1 MEIRLYRAPAKFRG
15 YVDEFTLYFPYPKWL
30 QKEIQD
36 QHKERVCGYC
46 IGCSQTEGGNIVRCM
61 GFDDNR
67 TLGYH
72 PDNFGRR
79 YPLEKMSKQFQREAR
94 KLGKAWNDALK
105 YNDNKHWEIWNN
117 A

>member
-1 MEIRLYRAPAKFRG
+1 MKIRLYRASAKFRG

-30 QKEIQD
+30 QKEIQE
-36 QHKERVCGYC
+36 QHKEKVCGCC
-46 IGCSQTEGGNIVRCM
+46 IGCSQTEGGNMVRCM

-79 YPLEKMSKQFQREAR
+79 YPLEKMSKQFQREAH
-94 KLGKAWNDALK
+94 KLEKAWNDALK
-105 YNDNKHWEIWNN
+105 YNDNKHWEIWNQ